1 MIFWEGEMNCYL
13 DGDVEQTRVSIKIN
27 KKTRNLELN
36 DNLKISLK
44 FRSTRENW
52 KKRRF
57 EKALTKKSQRNHELL
72 QKSYIIKWYSEC
84 FL

>member
-1 MIFWEGEMNCYL
+1 MILREGEMNCYL

-44 FRSTRENW
+44 FRSTREN
-52 KKRRF
+52 
-57 EKALTKKSQRNHELL
+57 
-72 QKSYIIKWYSEC
+72 
-84 FL
+84 